1 MPRFDLKSII
11 SSLDDEGFRYFK
23 SDRVFCKRVVRN
35 GVPLYLTM
43 GINKHRFYDSLYT
56 MDLYVNV
63 HTKFLEVGGV
73 PFNYNRLR
81 PGRLLSEHERENLC
95 ATEKSTTDVWWD
107 LSDAR
112 ELDDFVAS
120 VKLAS
125 RRILDDSSFIDRF
138 INDAHNNEAINE
150 NYTVDFAYTN
160 AGRASH
166 YNTSMTY
173 SDLYNIFPFDN
184 TVHIIEVTGRE
195 AANML
200 RFKNNIYRAD
210 PNMAI
215 RYEGVYK
222 VACLDYLAFHCNDQ
236 RDYDFFPN
244 VKKLGKLTKNNNDYI
259 YREILKDYFLEDTL
273 KKFNAEDYSFSN
285 PEFAREK

>member
-1 MPRFDLKSII
+1 MPRFDLNSII

-23 SDRVFCKRVVRN
+23 SDRVFCKRIVRN

-63 HTKFLEVGGV
+63 HTQFLEVGGV

-150 NYTVDFAYTN
+150 IINEANQVTQMVIDNVPVNHDSPYLPSKLHD
-160 AGRASH
+160 GM
-166 YNTSMTY
+166 SMQWYICSDTY
-173 SDLYNIFPFDN
+173 VKENKPHFYYKSYVRRLAIDAFRR
-184 TVHIIEVTGRE
+184 HILSLQI
-195 AANML
+195 
-200 RFKNNIYRAD
+200 
-210 PNMAI
+210 
-215 RYEGVYK
+215 
-222 VACLDYLAFHCNDQ
+222 
-236 RDYDFFPN
+236 
-244 VKKLGKLTKNNNDYI
+244 TK
-259 YREILKDYFLEDTL
+259 
-273 KKFNAEDYSFSN
+273 
-285 PEFAREK
+285 